1 MLDTL
6 GDRGTLE
13 LKDIIKERRKR
24 SEIVTTVL
32 GISRSWLIFEMM
44 IVVALQTD

>member
-13 LKDIIKERRKR
+13 LKDIINEAQRKR
-24 SEIVTTVL
+24 SEIVTTAIEEVK
-32 GISRSWLIFEMM
+32 
-44 IVVALQTD
+44 